1 MAEAGTGMLHIA
13 RALNDEGIAS
23 PAGKLWSKNGI
34 HFILRNEVY
43 TGTLIWGANAK
54 DKADPIRIEKAF
66 PAIISKA
73 KSQRVNRLMRS
84 RAPKIAH
91 PRRVG
96 STYLLSGLVKC
107 HKCNRALS
115 GQDAKSG
122 QFSYYVCQSIMKRGK
137 DACDTPRL
145 NARRFEEMVVGKIR
159 SNVLTEGN
167 IRALVKVVDEQMD
180 GVARE
185 QRKRLETI
193 EDELEDVKRKLG
205 RIWHFVETTDINMAD
220 ASDRICLPSKMVG
233 IDQLNQWQAANHIS
247 APPVAKSAYPIVVH
261 LPALTPAQCGE
272 TTKGITAPSMP
283 SRFQYGEPALRVRP
297 VQPYRSLR
305 PLRSTD
311 ASPRIA
317 SMSTSPVAMRPI
329 NQITKPTITPRAANS
344 NTSRA
349 SPAPCQTQTT
359 PKRNPARRP
368 IVIALTMVS

>member
-1 MAEAGTGMLHIA
+1 M
-13 RALNDEGIAS
+13 
-23 PAGKLWSKNGI
+23 
-34 HFILRNEVY
+34 
-43 TGTLIWGANAK
+43 IWGANANAK

-96 STYLLSGLVKC
+96 STYLLSGLVEC

-137 DACDTPRL
+137 DACETPRL

-205 RIWHFVETTDINMAD
+205 RIWHFVETTDIDMAD
-220 ASDRICLPSKMVG
+220 ASDRIKEHRERQERLEDAAADAMAILSQRRAVLDGVNTIAAYAQDMSEF
-233 IDQLNQWQAANHIS
+233 LNESELTERRAFIETF
-247 APPVAKSAYPIVVH
+247 VKEIVVMH
-261 LPALTPAQCGE
+261 PRRVGSTYLLSGLVECHKCNRAAQRPGRQERSVLLLRLPVDHEARQGRLRDPQAQ
-272 TTKGITAPSMP
+272 
-283 SRFQYGEPALRVRP
+283 RPALRGDGRRQDSLQRP
-297 VQPYRSLR
+297 HRGQHPRPGEGRRRADGRSG
-305 PLRSTD
+305 
-311 ASPRIA
+311 
-317 SMSTSPVAMRPI
+317 
-329 NQITKPTITPRAANS
+329 PRAAQE
-344 NTSRA
+344 A
-349 SPAPCQTQTT
+349 GDH
-359 PKRNPARRP
+359 
-368 IVIALTMVS
+368 